1 MSLGIV
7 EESPIKNDL
16 LGHNK
21 RSNLANLFAND
32 CSRIEKEPNQ
42 YNYAQEPGM
51 LNSRVNNM
59 RMNSDRKPPADVN
72 FSNELGPGL
81 GMRSIQQPQIIH
93 QG

>member
-16 LGHNK
+16 SGHNK
-21 RSNLANLFAND
+21 RANLANLFAND

-42 YNYAQEPGM
+42 HTYAQEPAI
-51 LNSRVNNM
+51 LNSRMNNM
-59 RMNSDRKPPADVN
+59 GVNSDRKPPIDVN

-81 GMRSIQQPQIIH
+81 GMGSIRQPQILH